1 MRFSYEILW
10 SSLQVINIMDTKK
23 LRDLTDT
30 QKSLAIFLTNEFP
43 LVWDSFFNTFPPQKG
58 LFIPTLNF
66 LELSIHQTVD
76 FPEQGEPQKGLPLGV
91 HANPFFFQGT
101 EEGSEKL
108 SLERVLFPLN
118 ANSVIKVRSITIS
131 MKCYP
136 YFSPSLKA
144 LWPLS
149 GPERE
154 ARALLASH
162 SLEPL
167 GTGLPEAAG
176 YEEPL
181 LSLALSAEAGQV
193 EEIRVLRVCWSR
205 AWTKPGMGY
214 SSDTPRRPRSGAS

>member
-1 MRFSYEILW
+1 MKFSAGNKY
-10 SSLQVINIMDTKK
+10 MDTKK
-23 LRDLTDT
+23 PRDLTDT
-30 QKSLAIFLTNEFP
+30 QKSLAIFLTKEFP
-43 LVWDSFFNTFPPQKG
+43 LVWDSFFFNTFPPQKG

-101 EEGSEKL
+101 EEVSEKL
-108 SLERVLFPLN
+108 SLERVLLSLN

-131 MKCYP
+131 MRCYP
-136 YFSPSLKA
+136 YFSLSLKA

-167 GTGLPEAAG
+167 GTDLPEATG

-181 LSLALSAEAGQV
+181 LFPCSL
-193 EEIRVLRVCWSR
+193 CWSR
-205 AWTKPGMGY
+205 AGWRNQGPK
-214 SSDTPRRPRSGAS
+214 SVLE